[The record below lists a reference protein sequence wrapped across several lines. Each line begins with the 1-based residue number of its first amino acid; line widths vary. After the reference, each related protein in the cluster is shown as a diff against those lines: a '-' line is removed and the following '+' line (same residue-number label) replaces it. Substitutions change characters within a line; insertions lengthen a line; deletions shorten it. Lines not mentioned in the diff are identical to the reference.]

1 MRGGL
6 RFMPES
12 SGSSRWSGTPGTER
26 RRWWSGLWGADCFG
40 DLQRVRTA
48 AKQLRIKL
56 SYDADHPAYTFI
68 EPSVGYRMEKGE
80 GEQEQEERRCPSGL
94 AFAEEQRR

>member
-1 MRGGL
+1 M
-6 RFMPES
+6 
-12 SGSSRWSGTPGTER
+12 SGDGN
-26 RRWWSGLWGADCFG
+26 CFG

-56 SYDADHPAYTFI
+56 GDDASDPAFVFA
-68 EPSVGYRMEKGE
+68 EPRVGYRMEQGE
-80 GEQEQEERRCPSGL
+80 EQEGEERRCPSGL